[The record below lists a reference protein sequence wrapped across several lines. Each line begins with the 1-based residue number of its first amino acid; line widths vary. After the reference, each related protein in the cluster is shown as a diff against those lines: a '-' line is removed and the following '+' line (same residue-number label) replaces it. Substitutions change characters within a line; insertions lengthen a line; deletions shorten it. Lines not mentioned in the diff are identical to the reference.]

1 MNSNVWQANV
11 QMKRDIYGA
20 NMVTL
25 KDVADQD
32 AGPAPDK
39 EELQPTFYHQWPPG
53 LHLEDI
59 HPFKVVGVLDLTV
72 GGQLAQ
78 A

>member
-1 MNSNVWQANV
+1 MYSKVWQAKV

-25 KDVADQD
+25 QDVGDQD

-39 EELQPTFYHQWPPG
+39 EELHPAIYRQSPPG
-53 LHLEDI
+53 LHREAN
-59 HPFKVVGVLDLTV
+59 HSFNVVGVWT
-72 GGQLAQ
+72 
-78 A
+78 